1 MGVNVVP
8 SAHGQVKIYAI
19 LFLHPQNKLPTVS
32 RPDNMK
38 LTNSKSVNKR
48 NTGQN

>member
-1 MGVNVVP
+1 MDVLNP
-8 SAHGQVKIYAI
+8 SNGGECAIYAI

-38 LTNSKSVNKR
+38 LNKT